1 MYGLISVFLG
11 GAIGASLRYLT
22 GLVIVKTIGLAYLA
36 TFLVNIIGCFLIGIL
51 YAITLKF
58 EIPSNL
64 KLFLMV
70 GFLGGLTT
78 FSSFSLENFIF
89 LKDGKFIHFIT
100 YTLLSVTIG
109 LIATSIGYYLFSN
122 K

>member
-11 GAIGASLRYLT
+11 GAIGASLRY
-22 GLVIVKTIGLAYLA
+22 Y
-36 TFLVNIIGCFLIGIL
+36 IIGCFLIGIL

>member
-22 GLVIVKTIGLAYLA
+22 GLVIVKTIGLAY
-36 TFLVNIIGCFLIGIL
+36 F

-78 FSSFSLENFIF
+78 FSSFSLENFVF
-89 LKDGKFIHFIT
+89 LKDGKFIHFIS